1 MTQPIFSSP
10 KWRDPSTSEFPTA
23 GVASSSAAALM
34 RAPRLGDIEQFNS
47 TETQTENNAVV
58 AGGGSNTAADDD
70 WDSITAEFGLRQF
83 MEAETQFDIDDILCS
98 NYTQTRYLYYVS
110 TYGYGS
116 EKIGLVYASLGNVTQ
131 LQLLDRMAFEVRIQ
145 ILSDF
150 LNVRSLCKHCR
161 SSPIL
166 LEAMEEEP
174 PNSAAS
180 FLPAST
186 SSTQTLFK
194 EQESSASS
202 KHMETQTG

>member
-1 MTQPIFSSP
+1 MTQPISSSP
-10 KWRDPSTSEFPTA
+10 KWGPDPSTSEFPPG

-58 AGGGSNTAADDD
+58 GGGGSNTAADDD

-98 NYTQTRYLYYVS
+98 NYTQTRFYVT
-110 TYGYGS
+110 TYGYDS
-116 EKIGLVYASLGNVTQ
+116 EKIGLAYASLGNVTQ
-131 LQLLDRMAFEVRIQ
+131 ILGWMAFEVRIQ
-145 ILSDF
+145 IFSDF
-150 LNVRSLCKHCR
+150 LNVLSLCEHCR

-166 LEAMEEEP
+166 LVAMEEEP

-186 SSTQTLFK
+186 TSTQTLFE
-194 EQESSASS
+194 EQETSASS

>member
-1 MTQPIFSSP
+1 MTDPISSSP
-10 KWRDPSTSEFPTA
+10 KWGPDPSTSEFPPG

-47 TETQTENNAVV
+47 TETQTESNAV

-98 NYTQTRYLYYVS
+98 NYTQTRYYVS

-131 LQLLDRMAFEVRIQ
+131 ILGWMAFEVRIQ
-145 ILSDF
+145 IFSDF
-150 LNVRSLCKHCR
+150 LNVLSLCEHCR

-166 LEAMEEEP
+166 LVAMEEEP
-174 PNSAAS
+174 PNSAAP

-186 SSTQTLFK
+186 TSTQTLFE
-194 EQESSASS
+194 EQETSASS

>member
-1 MTQPIFSSP
+1 MTDPISSSP
-10 KWRDPSTSEFPTA
+10 KWGPDPSTSEFPPG

-47 TETQTENNAVV
+47 TETQTESNAV
-58 AGGGSNTAADDD
+58 AGGGSNTTADDD

-98 NYTQTRYLYYVS
+98 NYTQTRYYVS

-116 EKIGLVYASLGNVTQ
+116 EKIGLAYASLGNVE
-131 LQLLDRMAFEVRIQ
+131 QLLGWMTFEVRIQ
-145 ILSDF
+145 IFSDF
-150 LNVRSLCKHCR
+150 LNVFSLCEHCR

-166 LEAMEEEP
+166 LVAMEEEP

-186 SSTQTLFK
+186 TSTQTLFE
-194 EQESSASS
+194 EQETSASS

>member
-1 MTQPIFSSP
+1 MTQPISSSP
-10 KWRDPSTSEFPTA
+10 KWGPDPSTSEFPPG

-47 TETQTENNAVV
+47 TETQTENNAVGG
-58 AGGGSNTAADDD
+58 GGGSNTAADDD

-98 NYTQTRYLYYVS
+98 NYTQTRFYVT

-116 EKIGLVYASLGNVTQ
+116 EKIGLAYASLGNVK
-131 LQLLDRMAFEVRIQ
+131 QLLGWMTFEVRIQ
-145 ILSDF
+145 IFSDF

-186 SSTQTLFK
+186 TSTQTLFE
-194 EQESSASS
+194 EQETSASS